1 MKKTITLIAA
11 SLLSWGLFAQVPQT
25 MSYQCVV
32 RNSSGVLVTN
42 QSVSVRISILQGSAN
57 GTVVYQEIYNPRPQT
72 NANGLINLEI
82 GGGSVITGSFS
93 AINWAAGPFFLKSE
107 TDPSGGTNYTISG
120 TSQLLSVPYA
130 MFSETAHTADYNN
143 LTNLPDLSDYLST
156 ETDPLFSSS
165 AVHGITNSNITNWNA
180 AYAWGNHAAA
190 GYQPFIAA
198 GTTAQYLRGDKTW
211 QTLNK
216 GTVGLGSV
224 ENTALSAWTGSNHI
238 TTLGTVVNG
247 VWNAGEITSNGTISG
262 SAIVKSGGTGSQFLK
277 ADGSV
282 DANSY
287 LTAIKEVTDEFIGS
301 SDQTVFELSHT
312 PSSDSKVKM
321 YINGVRISNSAY
333 SLYDSTLTYLPLN
346 NGSYELSSGD
356 RIEIDYFY

>member
-11 SLLSWGLFAQVPQT
+11 SLLTLGLFAQVPQT

-42 QSVSVRISILQGSAN
+42 QSVSVRISILQGTAN

-82 GGGSVITGSFS
+82 GGGSVITGTLS
-93 AINWAAGPFFLKSE
+93 AINWAAGPFFLKTE

-143 LTNLPDLSDYLST
+143 LTNLPDLS
-156 ETDPLFSSS
+156 
-165 AVHGITNSNITNWNA
+165 
-180 AYAWGNHAAA
+180 
-190 GYQPFIAA
+190 GYQPFIDA
-198 GTTAQYLRGDKTW
+198 GTTSQYLRGDKSW

-216 GTVGLGSV
+216 GTIGLGSV
-224 ENTALSAWTGSNHI
+224 ENTALSTWTGSNHI

-247 VWNAGEITSNGTISG
+247 VWNAGAITSSGTISG

-282 DANSY
+282 DANTY
-287 LTAIKEVTDEFIGS
+287 LTAIREVTDEFIIS
-301 SDQTVFELSHT
+301 SELTVFELSQT
-312 PSSDSKVKM
+312 PSSYSNVKM

-333 SLYDSTLTYLPLN
+333 SLYDSTITYLPLN

-356 RIEIDYFY
+356 RIQIDYFY